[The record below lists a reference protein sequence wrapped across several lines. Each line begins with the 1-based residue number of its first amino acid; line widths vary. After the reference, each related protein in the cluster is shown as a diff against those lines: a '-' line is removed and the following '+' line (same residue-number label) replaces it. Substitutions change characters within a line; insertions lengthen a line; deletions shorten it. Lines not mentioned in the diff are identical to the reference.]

1 MKRRRRRMPKLEEIE
16 ELDPEPFMSVATLVG
31 AERVPDD
38 MQPDLQLAANL
49 VEQISPMLAGKP
61 LYVQS
66 IVLAELLSIWVCGF
80 HATAAKGS
88 DPRVQERF
96 RERMLR
102 NHIRLVRELVQAEV
116 MADAKFGTDESQ

>member
-1 MKRRRRRMPKLEEIE
+1 MKRPRIVP
-16 ELDPEPFMSVATLVG
+16 DD
-31 AERVPDD
+31 ERVPDA

-49 VEQISPMLAGKP
+49 VEQISPILAGKP
-61 LYVQS
+61 SYVQS
-66 IVLAELLSIWVCGF
+66 IVLAELLSTWVCGF

-116 MADAKFGTDESQ
+116 MADAKFGTDEIQ